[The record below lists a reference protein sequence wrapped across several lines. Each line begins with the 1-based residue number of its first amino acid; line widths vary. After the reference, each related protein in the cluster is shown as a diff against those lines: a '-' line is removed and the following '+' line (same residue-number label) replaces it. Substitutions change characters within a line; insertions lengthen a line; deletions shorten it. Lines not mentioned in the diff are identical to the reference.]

1 MKQHK
6 DILVQN
12 SLQKADE
19 ALKTA
24 KINIENTLLD
34 GAQNRIYYAIF
45 YAAMA
50 LGYNNDFITSK
61 HSQLLGW
68 FNKKF
73 IKEEK
78 VFEPE
83 LFQIYQNAYKSR
95 MESDYEFTAKPDKEK
110 LCKSLDKAIY
120 FVESVKNYINDKM
133 NFNECSGYNNELE

>member
-6 DILVQN
+6 DILIEN
-12 SLQKADE
+12 SFQKAEE

-24 KINIENTLLD
+24 KINIENDLLD

-50 LGYNNDFITSK
+50 LGYYNEFITSK

-73 IKEEK
+73 IKDENI
-78 VFEPE
+78 FEPE
-83 LFQIYQNAYKSR
+83 LFQIYQNAYKNR
-95 MESDYEFTAKPDKEK
+95 MVSDYEFTSKPTKEK
-110 LCKSLDKAIY
+110 ILKSLNKAVY
-120 FVESVKNYINDKM
+120 FVEIIKNHIK
-133 NFNECSGYNNELE
+133 E